1 MLDRNKDAQSAVLN
15 DLQNEIKSLKSLLLS
30 RRSTGSS
37 LIDQISNNNNNN
49 ISAATATPSTNGN
62 TATVTSSPTSTS
74 TVPNTEG
81 LSPRLSAAFNTSTRP
96 GIPAWQLSSANKATE
111 TKNETTSK

>member
-30 RRSTGSS
+30 RRSTSNS
-37 LIDQISNNNNNN
+37 LIDQISNNTTTTTTPSSGGN
-49 ISAATATPSTNGN
+49 AAT
-62 TATVTSSPTSTS
+62 SSSTS
-74 TVPNTEG
+74 TTPNTEG

-96 GIPAWQLSSANKATE
+96 GIPAWQLSSANKTAENKSEATS
-111 TKNETTSK
+111 TAT